1 MSRFENID
9 VTRFKGRGGKKTSSP
24 RISIKRNF
32 DAEKQNMDLLY
43 ACYNDYEQFRSRRME
58 HLRFMRYLNG
68 DQWSDL
74 VPDPDNHGKFITE
87 RELYRRTGVT
97 PVTHNILQQYV
108 RNVCGQMLSNKYKS
122 IVVARRE
129 EDSQAAEMMTNAIQ
143 ACLLANENDTIDINV
158 IIALH
163 TLGVAWGKI
172 TYTAWDERNC
182 TDGRVDFVNEQR
194 ISWNQDSED
203 PRMFDIRRICE
214 LHSYTMDEIIANFAS
229 NKKDEELILQLYREL
244 YQSERESRERDTQQA
259 KDVLQSIDFWGNANE
274 PNKYRVMEVWSKR
287 GRWVLWTNDRGTFAR
302 PKEYIFDI
310 DKIEQ
315 EINEVNALR
324 LANGLASGM
333 NEEDIPLIEY
343 EKHYEQYWMCQFL
356 TPQGVCL
363 KEMESPYEHQSH
375 PYVVASMPIID
386 AESKPMFSDLIEMQR
401 NINRQRTILD
411 MLVASSA
418 KNTLFIPEDAL
429 EGHSIDEYAEQMMKI
444 NGVIVYKAKAGQT
457 QLPEFMQRNSVN
469 LGVFELLN
477 YDMQQIQQIS
487 GLSGAIQGQIA
498 KSSTPASLYAQ
509 QAQNTMLNFVL
520 LFDRFQSYC
529 QKRDTK
535 LSKVLLQFYTTP
547 RYIAVAG
554 KAYGDTAT
562 EYIPEKAKTI
572 MDSYAL
578 VPTQGMDTPIFRD
591 MVNNYLMDMLKGG
604 LIPLETF
611 LQHTTLPFGKQVLAE
626 IQSLKQQQEQ
636 QGQMDMGKVNEL
648 QQMAEQNTTPQQ
660 MAVLNQLM
668 GGGQPMG
675 ESGIPVP
682 VAAQIA
688 QAA

>member
-1 MSRFENID
+1 MSRFETID
-9 VTRFKGRGGKKTSSP
+9 VTRFRGKGVKKLSAPTI
-24 RISIKRNF
+24 RIKR
-32 DAEKQNMDLLY
+32 DLESEKKNMDLLY
-43 ACYNDYEQFRSRRME
+43 ACFNDYEQFRSRRME

-68 DQWSDL
+68 DQWGDL
-74 VPDPDNHGKFITE
+74 VADPDNQGKMITE

-97 PVTHNILQQYV
+97 PVTHNILQQYI
-108 RNVCGQMLSNKYKS
+108 RNVCGQMLSNKYKT

-158 IIALH
+158 IVALH
-163 TLGVAWGKI
+163 TLGMAWGKI

-182 TDGRVDFVNEQR
+182 TDGRIDFVNEQR
-194 ISWNQDSED
+194 ISWNQDTED

-214 LHSYTMDEIIANFAS
+214 LHSYTLEEIIANFAN
-229 NKKDEELILQLYREL
+229 NKADERLICKLYEEL
-244 YQSERESRERDTQQA
+244 YQSKRDNRERDTQKA
-259 KDVLQSIDFWGNANE
+259 TDVLHSLDFWGNANE

-287 GRWVLWTNDRGTFAR
+287 GRWVLWTNDRGTFSR
-302 PKEYIFDI
+302 PKEYIYDI
-310 DKIEQ
+310 EKVEA
-315 EINEVNALR
+315 EINEVNAMR
-324 LANGLASGM
+324 IANGLASGM
-333 NEEDIPLIEY
+333 EMDDIPLIEC
-343 EKHYEQYWMCQFL
+343 ERHYEQYWLCQFL

-363 KEMESPYEHQSH
+363 KEMESPYDHHQH
-375 PYVVASMPIID
+375 PYVIASMPIID
-386 AESKPMFSDLIEMQR
+386 AESKPLFSDLIEMQR

-429 EGHSIDEYAEQMMKI
+429 EGHSIDEYAEQLMKI
-444 NGVIVYKAKAGQT
+444 NGVIVYRAKAGQT

-487 GLSGAIQGQIA
+487 GLSGAIQGQVA
-498 KSSTPASLYAQ
+498 KSNMPASLYAQ

-529 QKRDTK
+529 QKRDMK
-535 LSKVLLQFYTTP
+535 LSKVLIQYYTAP
-547 RYIAVAG
+547 RYIAIAG

-562 EYIPEKAKTI
+562 EYTPELAATI
-572 MDSYAL
+572 ADNYAL

-591 MVNNYLMDMLKGG
+591 MVNNYLMEMLKGG

-611 LQHTTLPFGKQVLAE
+611 LGHTTLPFGKQILAE

-636 QGQMDMGKVNEL
+636 GQPMDMGKVDNL
-648 QQMAEQNTTPQQ
+648 QQIAASQSSPQA
-660 MAVLNQLM
+660 MAVLNQMM

-682 VAAQIA
+682 MEAQMA
-688 QAA
+688 QA